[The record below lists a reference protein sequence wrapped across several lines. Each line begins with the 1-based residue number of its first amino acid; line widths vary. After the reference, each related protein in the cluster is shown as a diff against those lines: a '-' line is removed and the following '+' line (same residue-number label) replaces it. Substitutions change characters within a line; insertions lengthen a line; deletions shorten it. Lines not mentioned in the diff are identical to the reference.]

1 MAQKPKLRTHIPPP
15 PPPSP
20 HMDLSLVEEM
30 QHVVDR
36 VLVPN
41 CIRKTQAFYLGIG
54 VLCLGIGAGSV
65 LASGQLVVGAI
76 FGLLGLA
83 MLGWGAMAYH
93 IAARKTY
100 RQMEKAVQSTDYV
113 LEKESLWAANGR
125 GDFHYP
131 PPLPPPQP
139 LPPVPAPLVETE
151 KNVYCVTRQGDT
163 LVLSKENLKGGT
175 PEDLRLW
182 ADGALPAAHRGPR
195 LPLEGYRAR

>member
-1 MAQKPKLRTHIPPP
+1 MAQKPKLRTHT
-15 PPPSP
+15 

-131 PPLPPPQP
+131 YSSC
-139 LPPVPAPLVETE
+139 VRLVETE
-151 KNVYCVTRQGDT
+151 EERLLRHAAGGHPGAEQGK
-163 LVLSKENLKGGT
+163 SEGGN
-175 PEDLRLW
+175 PGG
-182 ADGALPAAHRGPR
+182 AAPVAGGALPAAHRGPR

>member
-1 MAQKPKLRTHIPPP
+1 MAQKPKLRTHT
-15 PPPSP
+15 
-20 HMDLSLVEEM
+20 HMDISLVKEM

-100 RQMEKAVQSTDYV
+100 RQMEKAV
-113 LEKESLWAANGR
+113 R
-125 GDFHYP
+125 
-131 PPLPPPQP
+131 
-139 LPPVPAPLVETE
+139 LVETE

-175 PEDLRLW
+175 MEELRLW
-182 ADGALPAAHRGPR
+182 LTEHCR
-195 LPLEGYRAR
+195 LPIVVLDSHWKVIERVESNQKKENPQ

>member
-1 MAQKPKLRTHIPPP
+1 MAQKPKLRTHT
-15 PPPSP
+15 
-20 HMDLSLVEEM
+20 HMDISLVKEM

-100 RQMEKAVQSTDYV
+100 RQMEKAVPTEGATSTTPTP
-113 LEKESLWAANGR
+113 AASGWWRLRRTSTASRGR
-125 GDFHYP
+125 G
-131 PPLPPPQP
+131 
-139 LPPVPAPLVETE
+139 
-151 KNVYCVTRQGDT
+151 
-163 LVLSKENLKGGT
+163 T
-175 PEDLRLW
+175 PW
-182 ADGALPAAHRGPR
+182 C
-195 LPLEGYRAR
+195 